1 MDIIMWAFVLIAAL
15 YFLAASSKMFTQ
27 SAEKI
32 GLWLRI
38 SPFVVGVTIVA
49 IGTSLPE
56 LVSSIFAVV
65 TGNSEIVVGNVI
77 GSNITN
83 ILVILGVSAI
93 VARKIVIKETFLRI
107 DLMVLIAS
115 MFMLFLVS
123 FDGTITLIETII
135 LFASFIIYIVYIVKA
150 KKHVEP
156 KEVKPLD
163 VKRTTLTT
171 KDYVKLALSLL
182 ILFFSA
188 KYTVDAIVAISQA
201 FTIGKEVI
209 AATVVAFGTSLPE
222 LAVSIQAA
230 RKGKTDIAVGNIL
243 GSNIFNIFA
252 VVGVA
257 GIFGTLIVPTS
268 IITTGL
274 LFMIVSTFLYYFAV
288 KDKRFSTWDGAFFII
303 LYLLYLVQVLG
314 FA

>member
-38 SPFVVGVTIVA
+38 PPFVVGVTIVA

-135 LFASFIIYIVYIVKA
+135 LFASFIISIVSIVKA
-150 KKHVEP
+150 KNDVEP
-156 KEVKPLD
+156 KVVKPLD
-163 VKRTTLTT
+163 V
-171 KDYVKLALSLL
+171 
-182 ILFFSA
+182 
-188 KYTVDAIVAISQA
+188 
-201 FTIGKEVI
+201 
-209 AATVVAFGTSLPE
+209 
-222 LAVSIQAA
+222 
-230 RKGKTDIAVGNIL
+230 
-243 GSNIFNIFA
+243 
-252 VVGVA
+252 
-257 GIFGTLIVPTS
+257 
-268 IITTGL
+268 
-274 LFMIVSTFLYYFAV
+274 
-288 KDKRFSTWDGAFFII
+288 
-303 LYLLYLVQVLG
+303 
-314 FA
+314 